1 MTGVAG
7 YRDVVA
13 HRTTRRLLVASVVSS
28 LGDFVGSGAL
38 LVLAYE
44 RAGAAAVGPAAFL
57 AATGAGSLLIA
68 FGGSG
73 HLDRVSRRSGLVV
86 SELVGA
92 LALLLPVVVPTLWSL
107 LVAAFVIGLVRS
119 AGAGFRHGVLADGVP
134 ERLRSGLLGL
144 IGTADQLGQ
153 VIGYVAG
160 SALALGIGAGV
171 ALGLDAATFVVAA
184 AVLAGL
190 RDDRPGRGAAASPLL
205 GLRTILSHP
214 QLRLLT
220 VLVVVSTA
228 ASALPETLATSVVGT
243 DDPRLPFVLAAG
255 PAGGVLG
262 YAVAGRLATTTRFT
276 GQLVHLTL
284 LAVATL
290 AGLLADGPLSWLA
303 VNVAVGTGAA
313 WIVGPQVAFVRLAPP
328 ERMAQVTTVMVA
340 LVATT
345 EGLWVLLAGV
355 IADTAG
361 PVAAY
366 GGAGAVVL
374 AGSMAGWVVRARRG
388 ADGRSF
394 DP

>member
-1 MTGVAG
+1 MTGVVG

-13 HRTTRRLLVASVVSS
+13 NHTTRRLLTASVVSS

-57 AATGAGSLLIA
+57 AATGAGALVVA

-73 HLDRVSRRSGLVV
+73 QLDRVSRRSGLVV
-86 SELVGA
+86 SELLGA
-92 LALLLPVVVPTLWSL
+92 LALLLPVLVPTLWSIL
-107 LVAAFVIGLVRS
+107 LAAFVIGMVRS
-119 AGAGFRHGVLADGVP
+119 AAAGFRHGVLADGVP
-134 ERLRSGLLGL
+134 QRLRSGLLGL

-160 SALALGIGAGV
+160 SALALGIGAEV
-171 ALGLDAATFVVAA
+171 ALGMDAATFVVAA

-190 RDDRPGRGAAASPLL
+190 RDDRPRRGAAVSPLL
-205 GLRTILSHP
+205 GMRTILSHP

-220 VLVVVSTA
+220 TLVVVSAA
-228 ASALPETLATSVVGT
+228 ASALPETLATSVVAT

-284 LAVATL
+284 LGVATL

-303 VNVAVGTGAA
+303 VNVAMGIGAA
-313 WIVGPQVAFVRLAPP
+313 WIVGPQVSFVRLAPP

-355 IADTAG
+355 VADTVG
-361 PVAAY
+361 PAASY

-374 AGSMAGWVVRARRG
+374 AGAVAGWVVRARR
-388 ADGRSF
+388 AESGRRW

>member
-13 HRTTRRLLVASVVSS
+13 DRTTRRLLVASVVSS

-57 AATGAGSLLIA
+57 AATGAGALVVA

-73 HLDRVSRRSGLVV
+73 HLDRVSRRGGLVLT
-86 SELVGA
+86 ELVGA
-92 LALLLPVVVPTLWSL
+92 LALLLPVVVPTLWSVL
-107 LVAAFVIGLVRS
+107 LAAFVIGLVRS
-119 AGAGFRHGVLADGVP
+119 AAAGIRHGVLVDGVP
-134 ERLRSGLLGL
+134 ARLRSGLLGL

-160 SALALGIGAGV
+160 SALALGIGAEV
-171 ALGLDAATFVVAA
+171 ALGFDAATFVVAA

-190 RDDRPGRGAAASPLL
+190 RDDRPGRGAAVSPLL

-220 VLVVVSTA
+220 TLVVVSAA
-228 ASALPETLATSVVGT
+228 ASALPETLATSVVAT

-284 LAVATL
+284 LGVATL

-303 VNVAVGTGAA
+303 VNVAIGTGAA
-313 WIVGPQVAFVRLAPP
+313 WIVGPQVSFVRLAPP

-345 EGLWVLLAGV
+345 EGLWVLLAGLV
-355 IADTAG
+355 ADTAG
-361 PVAAY
+361 PAAAY

-374 AGSMAGWVVRARRG
+374 VGAVVGWVVRARR
-388 ADGRSF
+388 AESGRRW